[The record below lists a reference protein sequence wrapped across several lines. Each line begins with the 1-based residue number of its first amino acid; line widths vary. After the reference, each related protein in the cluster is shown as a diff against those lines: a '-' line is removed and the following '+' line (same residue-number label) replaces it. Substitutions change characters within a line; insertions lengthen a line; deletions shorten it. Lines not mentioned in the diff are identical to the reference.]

1 LQGLLKTI
9 SISSAELQPLR
20 DASLGNPNGLREAES
35 ALSVLY
41 KAMVTVDPD
50 IRQNRKR
57 LADATGDR
65 GGIGVYADT
74 QVGQMRAVKEKK
86 GEYREEAQIFLQ
98 RLKQFMGM
106 MFKAAERKAIDISS
120 KSRGD
125 SDSTKADPYFHAN
138 IRQDI
143 WLYNPLMLFARE
155 VSEDDW
161 VAIITLYEGQ
171 AKQTYQNEFREIQIA
186 WKREARKQTG
196 EEHEL
201 LFTHQDKDKEEGLTT
216 AARKLTVRRG
226 RTIRAPGGLSA
237 KVSRRA
243 DGKIEPYVAFAETLD
258 ETAKL
263 VSEEQNFVA
272 QYFHLS
278 SKTQQDFSD
287 LVSAKS
293 PDERT
298 CPDVKEISSF
308 EADREVAKQLEQTTE
323 RIFSFWAGDIQ
334 GLADWALQSDP
345 L

>member
-1 LQGLLKTI
+1 LKTI

-20 DASLGNPNGLREAES
+20 DASLGNPDGLRSAES

-41 KAMVTVDPD
+41 KAMVTVDPN

-57 LADATGDR
+57 LADSTGDR

-86 GEYREEAQIFLQ
+86 GEYREEAQVFLQ

-106 MFKAAERKAIDISS
+106 AFKAAERRAVDISS
-120 KSRGD
+120 KSRDG
-125 SDSTKADPYFHAN
+125 DSTKADPHFHAN
-138 IRQDI
+138 IRQDL
-143 WLYNPLMLFARE
+143 WLYNALMLFVRE

-161 VAIITLYEGQ
+161 IAIITLYEGT
-171 AKQTYQNEFREIQIA
+171 AKQTYQNEFKEIQYA

-196 EEHEL
+196 EENEL
-201 LFTHQDKDKEEGLTT
+201 LFTHQDKDREEGLTT

-226 RTIRAPGGLSA
+226 KTIIRAPGGLSA
-237 KVSRRA
+237 KISRRA
-243 DGKIEPYVAFAETLD
+243 DGKIDPYVAFAETLD
-258 ETAKL
+258 ETARL

-278 SKTQQDFSD
+278 SKAQQDFSD
-287 LVSAKS
+287 IVSAKS
-293 PDERT
+293 PEERR
-298 CPDVKEISSF
+298 CPDVKDISSF
-308 EADREVAKQLEQTTE
+308 EADREVAKQLEHTTE
-323 RIFSFWAGDIQ
+323 RIFSFWTGDIQ